1 MESGMKYVRQFL
13 IIIWFSFLGELL
25 HAVIP
30 LQIPAS
36 IYGFV
41 LLFAALCTG
50 IVKLPQIRETSRF
63 LIDIMPLLFVPAGV
77 GLLESWDVLRP
88 VLVQVVV
95 ILVVSTVLVMGV
107 SGRVTQSMIR
117 RRKKERG

>member
-1 MESGMKYVRQFL
+1 MRYIRQFL
-13 IIIWFSFLGELL
+13 IIVLFSFVGELL
-25 HAVIP
+25 HEIIP
-30 LQIPAS
+30 LQIPSS

-50 IVKLPQIRETSRF
+50 IIKLPQVKETAKF
-63 LIDIMPLLFVPAGV
+63 LIDIMPILFVPAGV

-88 VLVQVVV
+88 ILLQVIV

-107 SGRVTQSMIR
+107 SGLVTQKIILR
-117 RRKKERG
+117 KKKERK

>member
-1 MESGMKYVRQFL
+1 MRYIRQFL
-13 IIIWFSFLGELL
+13 IIVLLSFVGELL
-25 HAVIP
+25 HEIIP
-30 LQIPAS
+30 LQIPSS
-36 IYGFV
+36 IYGFI

-50 IVKLPQIRETSRF
+50 VIKLPQVKETAKF

-88 VLVQVVV
+88 ILLQVIV

-107 SGRVTQSMIR
+107 SGLVTQKIILR
-117 RRKKERG
+117 KKKERK